1 MLRLCLA
8 LVTGLVL
15 SGCGDP
21 APRGGG
27 DILAIGDS
35 VLWWNGNSD
44 RAIPDVVGK
53 VLDREVVN
61 RAVPGAQFDNDSSL
75 ASAAGFDIQRQY
87 PGGRWNWIVM
97 NGGANDVS
105 SDCDCGACGP
115 VVDALVSADGQS
127 GSIPSFLAQL
137 RQRSGAQI
145 LWMGYYAG
153 SGKGSFEGCR
163 DELVELDSRMNRF
176 AAGRDWAT
184 FRDAEDVFD
193 NTNPE
198 NFAFDNT
205 HPSARGSAVIG
216 TYLAKVIGPR

>member
-53 VLDREVVN
+53 VLDRKVVN

-75 ASAAGFDIQRQY
+75 ASAAGLTF
-87 PGGRWNWIVM
+87 
-97 NGGANDVS
+97 
-105 SDCDCGACGP
+105 
-115 VVDALVSADGQS
+115 S
-127 GSIPSFLAQL
+127 GSI
-137 RQRSGAQI
+137 R
-145 LWMGYYAG
+145 AG
-153 SGKGSFEGCR
+153 VGTGS
-163 DELVELDSRMNRF
+163 
-176 AAGRDWAT
+176 
-184 FRDAEDVFD
+184 
-193 NTNPE
+193 
-198 NFAFDNT
+198 
-205 HPSARGSAVIG
+205 
-216 TYLAKVIGPR
+216 